1 MQAKEMECAKTW
13 NTNRCEIPVGAWG
26 TVSFKCTQGTKEVS
40 GQESRKAHIFGAKNI
55 KLYK

>member
-1 MQAKEMECAKTW
+1 MECAKTW
-13 NTNRCEIPVGAWG
+13 NTNRCEMPVGAWG